1 MIRHKREIRRGP
13 CFVSQCNPNI
23 KDSKFAFNKRGLG
36 DIALDNAMLRF
47 ATNFIFFILNSMDY
61 QLLKFE
67 IQGFFLD
74 FRKNQ
79 G

>member
-1 MIRHKREIRRGP
+1 MIRQKREIRMGL

-23 KDSKFAFNKRGLG
+23 KESKFAFNKGVLD
-36 DIALDNAMLRF
+36 DIALDNTMLRF

-67 IQGFFLD
+67 IPGFFLD
-74 FRKNQ
+74 FPKNQ